1 MTASASTT
9 SAVLQ
14 GLGAARG
21 WLEDVYRDLHQHPE
35 LSHREQRTAR
45 MVAERLT
52 QAGYEVHE
60 RIGGTGVVGVLRN
73 GDGATVLMRAD
84 MDALPVLEV
93 TDLPYASTET
103 VTDSSGT
110 QVPVMHA
117 CGHDVHVTCLL
128 GTAHLLSESTQQW
141 SGTAVV
147 LFQPAEEVGD
157 GARGMIEDGLAD
169 LIPHPDIALA
179 QHVLPFPAGDVGTH
193 PGAFLSAAD
202 SMRIT
207 VHGRGAHG
215 SMPQAAVDP
224 VVMAAMIVVRLQTI
238 ISREIQPGEFAVVT
252 VGSVQAGTKSNVIPH
267 HAVIELNIRTYG
279 DQTREAI
286 ISAIK
291 RIVTAECHASNS
303 PEEPEFQI
311 YDHFPLT
318 TNDEQA
324 TARTTEAFAA
334 VFDTH
339 ATPIDRQTASE
350 DFSDIPT
357 ALGTPYTYWGI
368 GCIDRDLYAAA
379 QKADR
384 ISQDIPVNHAATFA
398 PVIQPTLDV
407 GTTAMVTA
415 AMAWLGQT

>member
-141 SGTAVV
+141 SGTVVV

-207 VHGRGAHG
+207 STDVA
-215 SMPQAAVDP
+215 
-224 VVMAAMIVVRLQTI
+224 
-238 ISREIQPGEFAVVT
+238 
-252 VGSVQAGTKSNVIPH
+252 
-267 HAVIELNIRTYG
+267 
-279 DQTREAI
+279 
-286 ISAIK
+286 
-291 RIVTAECHASNS
+291 
-303 PEEPEFQI
+303 
-311 YDHFPLT
+311 
-318 TNDEQA
+318 
-324 TARTTEAFAA
+324 
-334 VFDTH
+334 
-339 ATPIDRQTASE
+339 
-350 DFSDIPT
+350 PT
-357 ALGTPYTYWGI
+357 APCRRLRSTRWSWP
-368 GCIDRDLYAAA
+368 
-379 QKADR
+379 
-384 ISQDIPVNHAATFA
+384 P
-398 PVIQPTLDV
+398 
-407 GTTAMVTA
+407 
-415 AMAWLGQT
+415 